1 MHGPSCH
8 LGDRLSRQYQGC
20 NADSSKEDCCRQG
33 KPYENLAAEQ
43 IIPQPAVMLSAR
55 TEEMLTCYP
64 AMLLFVS
71 LPVSVLATPFSCP
84 LHKVQGADPRQ
95 DGCIHQDAACQ
106 ALPAA
111 AEKARKEL
119 IHRELQDAVLVVEK
133 GGKCQNKSGCW
144 SPVPDLLQDLQ
155 GKDRSERLTCRVH
168 CSVSNALQRQV
179 AASPVCAFR
188 QELDEEGRKKQE
200 DIFQKP
206 SSWNLNRISKP
217 IS

>member
-1 MHGPSCH
+1 M
-8 LGDRLSRQYQGC
+8 
-20 NADSSKEDCCRQG
+20 
-33 KPYENLAAEQ
+33 
-43 IIPQPAVMLSAR
+43 
-55 TEEMLTCYP
+55 
-64 AMLLFVS
+64 
-71 LPVSVLATPFSCP
+71 PFSCP

-95 DGCIHQDAACQ
+95 DGCIHQDAADQ

-206 SSWNLNRISKP
+206 SS
-217 IS
+217 